1 VKLISA
7 LLSCGRQLRAPDQYL
22 TANGRSR
29 LCSGSLIHRQI
40 STPPDQRPISGL
52 WTHIVRHSSI
62 RVQRLVFLSSLHSLS
77 YRHHLRWQLTPNPL
91 HHVASMP
98 TPLVRGRLIVLW
110 LVKQEVGSQLLVLI
124 AGKVGLNS
132 LVAVEAKST

>member
-1 VKLISA
+1 
-7 LLSCGRQLRAPDQYL
+7 
-22 TANGRSR
+22 
-29 LCSGSLIHRQI
+29 
-40 STPPDQRPISGL
+40 
-52 WTHIVRHSSI
+52 
-62 RVQRLVFLSSLHSLS
+62 
-77 YRHHLRWQLTPNPL
+77 
-91 HHVASMP
+91 MP